1 MAADGGQGVT
11 VSKLK
16 YTCAAGH
23 EYSGKI
29 LTSFDQQFDIQ
40 PLSIFWTLPL
50 AIFAIFA
57 IFAAIISDTTPKS
70 FNTNEKS
77 KAEQTVKGALSNIA
91 QDTPFLH
98 QAVTSC
104 GLRRLVRYNFIKKSL

>member
-23 EYSGKI
+23 EYSSKI

-50 AIFAIFA
+50 V

-77 KAEQTVKGALSNIA
+77 KAEQTVKAILSNIS